1 MDQAIL
7 DVERA
12 IGEVRNQLPPEAN
25 DPIVRERSD
34 NDWPILIYSIYGF
47 SNLRSGYAV
56 AQEIQDRFEKVPG
69 VLGVEIGGVPEELLE
84 VEVSQAKLESLG
96 VSLTEIY
103 SAVRNNNVLIPAGFQ
118 DTGSGKFAVE
128 IPSIFETRQDV
139 FDLPIKSDG
148 NKVVKMGDVA
158 DIKRTFKDPSSFSR
172 INGFDAISLSIS
184 KRVGFNELDI
194 AQAVQAEV
202 EKIRE
207 DFPDDLII
215 QPGLD
220 TTKFAG
226 DMVSELEGNIITAV
240 ILVMVLVVA
249 TLGLRNGLI
258 VGIAIPFSFLVG
270 FGILHFF
277 IGYEFNFLVMFGM
290 LLGLGMLI
298 DGGIV
303 IVEYADKLID
313 KGLSR
318 KEAYTNAAERMFT
331 PVFASVLTT
340 LAAFSPLM
348 IWPGI
353 SGKFMRYL
361 PVTVFVILAASLAYA
376 LIFAPVIGSLLGRRK
391 KANDTNNDSD
401 DTPLKKSYRKAIN
414 FAVKNPVE
422 SVAYTFLTMF
432 LILGNIVPNYG
443 KQFVYFPSVEP
454 WLIEADIQARGNLSP
469 YEARDFAIDAEQKL
483 IAVKGVDDLNISVS
497 GGGGSGDGVGRGY
510 IVLEDPKELDITGF
524 EVLALL
530 REAVS
535 DISGYK
541 LSIREVQEGPG
552 QFSAPV
558 EIQLMSEDLGLIER
572 KTRELRNYID
582 QNIEGLTGVNDTLPK
597 YKIEWKID
605 VDKERAFQS
614 GISLYDIGSTIQMVT
629 TGIMLGE
636 YRPDDSKEEID
647 IRARFAKD
655 KRTLSNLENITV
667 NSRNGAVPVSSFVD
681 VEARPNAASLVRR
694 DGQFFYE
701 INATNVPGFNLNGE
715 INKIQQWIDDT
726 GFDDPRMDITFG
738 GLTERGAEAT
748 DFLIQAF
755 YGALFLMFIILVTQ
769 FNSISQ
775 PIVILLSVL
784 FSTAGVFLGLTVTG
798 SEPSTIMTGTAL
810 VGLAGIVVNNNIV
823 LIDTFNKLRLDFP
836 DKPATELIA
845 ETCMSRL
852 RPVLLTTVTT
862 IFGLMFLSFGY
873 SIDVINRAIYEGT
886 STVKWYQVFGISI
899 CWGLGFSTIITLLV
913 TPSFLMILENLK
925 EYRMSARNFVT
936 SIPNKIG
943 TLFKS

>member
-1 MDQAIL
+1 
-7 DVERA
+7 
-12 IGEVRNQLPPEAN
+12 
-25 DPIVRERSD
+25 
-34 NDWPILIYSIYGF
+34 
-47 SNLRSGYAV
+47 
-56 AQEIQDRFEKVPG
+56 
-69 VLGVEIGGVPEELLE
+69 
-84 VEVSQAKLESLG
+84 
-96 VSLTEIY
+96 
-103 SAVRNNNVLIPAGFQ
+103 
-118 DTGSGKFAVE
+118 
-128 IPSIFETRQDV
+128 
-139 FDLPIKSDG
+139 
-148 NKVVKMGDVA
+148 
-158 DIKRTFKDPSSFSR
+158 
-172 INGFDAISLSIS
+172 
-184 KRVGFNELDI
+184 
-194 AQAVQAEV
+194 
-202 EKIRE
+202 
-207 DFPDDLII
+207 
-215 QPGLD
+215 
-220 TTKFAG
+220 
-226 DMVSELEGNIITAV
+226 
-240 ILVMVLVVA
+240 
-249 TLGLRNGLI
+249 
-258 VGIAIPFSFLVG
+258 
-270 FGILHFF
+270 
-277 IGYEFNFLVMFGM
+277 
-290 LLGLGMLI
+290 
-298 DGGIV
+298 
-303 IVEYADKLID
+303 
-313 KGLSR
+313 
-318 KEAYTNAAERMFT
+318 
-331 PVFASVLTT
+331 
-340 LAAFSPLM
+340 
-348 IWPGI
+348 
-353 SGKFMRYL
+353 
-361 PVTVFVILAASLAYA
+361 
-376 LIFAPVIGSLLGRRK
+376 
-391 KANDTNNDSD
+391 
-401 DTPLKKSYRKAIN
+401 
-414 FAVKNPVE
+414 
-422 SVAYTFLTMF
+422 
-432 LILGNIVPNYG
+432 
-443 KQFVYFPSVEP
+443 
-454 WLIEADIQARGNLSP
+454 
-469 YEARDFAIDAEQKL
+469 
-483 IAVKGVDDLNISVS
+483 
-497 GGGGSGDGVGRGY
+497 
-510 IVLEDPKELDITGF
+510 
-524 EVLALL
+524 
-530 REAVS
+530 
-535 DISGYK
+535 
-541 LSIREVQEGPG
+541 
-552 QFSAPV
+552 
-558 EIQLMSEDLGLIER
+558 MSEDLGLIER

-655 KRTLSNLENITV
+655 VRTLSNLENITV
-667 NSRNGAVPVSSFVD
+667 NSRNGAVPVDLSFVD
-681 VEARPNAASLVRR
+681 VEARPNAASLVRK

-715 INKIQQWIDDT
+715 INKIQQWINET

-925 EYRMSARNFVT
+925 EYRMGARNFVT
-936 SIPNKIG
+936 SIPNKIS

>member
-1 MDQAIL
+1 M
-7 DVERA
+7 
-12 IGEVRNQLPPEAN
+12 
-25 DPIVRERSD
+25 
-34 NDWPILIYSIYGF
+34 
-47 SNLRSGYAV
+47 
-56 AQEIQDRFEKVPG
+56 
-69 VLGVEIGGVPEELLE
+69 
-84 VEVSQAKLESLG
+84 
-96 VSLTEIY
+96 
-103 SAVRNNNVLIPAGFQ
+103 
-118 DTGSGKFAVE
+118 
-128 IPSIFETRQDV
+128 
-139 FDLPIKSDG
+139 
-148 NKVVKMGDVA
+148 
-158 DIKRTFKDPSSFSR
+158 
-172 INGFDAISLSIS
+172 
-184 KRVGFNELDI
+184 
-194 AQAVQAEV
+194 QAEV

>member
-1 MDQAIL
+1 M
-7 DVERA
+7 
-12 IGEVRNQLPPEAN
+12 
-25 DPIVRERSD
+25 
-34 NDWPILIYSIYGF
+34 
-47 SNLRSGYAV
+47 
-56 AQEIQDRFEKVPG
+56 
-69 VLGVEIGGVPEELLE
+69 
-84 VEVSQAKLESLG
+84 
-96 VSLTEIY
+96 
-103 SAVRNNNVLIPAGFQ
+103 
-118 DTGSGKFAVE
+118 
-128 IPSIFETRQDV
+128 
-139 FDLPIKSDG
+139 
-148 NKVVKMGDVA
+148 
-158 DIKRTFKDPSSFSR
+158 
-172 INGFDAISLSIS
+172 
-184 KRVGFNELDI
+184 
-194 AQAVQAEV
+194 
-202 EKIRE
+202 
-207 DFPDDLII
+207 
-215 QPGLD
+215 
-220 TTKFAG
+220 
-226 DMVSELEGNIITAV
+226 
-240 ILVMVLVVA
+240 
-249 TLGLRNGLI
+249 
-258 VGIAIPFSFLVG
+258 
-270 FGILHFF
+270 
-277 IGYEFNFLVMFGM
+277 
-290 LLGLGMLI
+290 
-298 DGGIV
+298 
-303 IVEYADKLID
+303 
-313 KGLSR
+313 
-318 KEAYTNAAERMFT
+318 
-331 PVFASVLTT
+331 
-340 LAAFSPLM
+340 
-348 IWPGI
+348 
-353 SGKFMRYL
+353 
-361 PVTVFVILAASLAYA
+361 
-376 LIFAPVIGSLLGRRK
+376 
-391 KANDTNNDSD
+391 
-401 DTPLKKSYRKAIN
+401 
-414 FAVKNPVE
+414 
-422 SVAYTFLTMF
+422 
-432 LILGNIVPNYG
+432 
-443 KQFVYFPSVEP
+443 
-454 WLIEADIQARGNLSP
+454 
-469 YEARDFAIDAEQKL
+469 
-483 IAVKGVDDLNISVS
+483 
-497 GGGGSGDGVGRGY
+497 
-510 IVLEDPKELDITGF
+510 
-524 EVLALL
+524 LALL

-535 DISGYK
+535 NISGYK

-552 QFSAPV
+552 QFTAPV

-597 YKIEWKID
+597 YKIEWKVD

-647 IRARFAKD
+647 IRARFAKE

-681 VEARPNAASLVRR
+681 VEARPNAASLVRK

-715 INKIQQWIDDT
+715 INKIQEWMDDT
-726 GFDDPRMDITFG
+726 GFNDPRMDVTFG

-823 LIDTFNKLRLDFP
+823 LIDTFNKLKLDFP
-836 DKPATELIA
+836 NKPATELIS

-852 RPVLLTTVTT
+852 RPVLLTTITT

-925 EYRMSARNFVT
+925 EYRMSARNFVK

>member
-1 MDQAIL
+1 
-7 DVERA
+7 
-12 IGEVRNQLPPEAN
+12 
-25 DPIVRERSD
+25 
-34 NDWPILIYSIYGF
+34 
-47 SNLRSGYAV
+47 
-56 AQEIQDRFEKVPG
+56 
-69 VLGVEIGGVPEELLE
+69 
-84 VEVSQAKLESLG
+84 
-96 VSLTEIY
+96 
-103 SAVRNNNVLIPAGFQ
+103 
-118 DTGSGKFAVE
+118 
-128 IPSIFETRQDV
+128 
-139 FDLPIKSDG
+139 
-148 NKVVKMGDVA
+148 
-158 DIKRTFKDPSSFSR
+158 
-172 INGFDAISLSIS
+172 
-184 KRVGFNELDI
+184 
-194 AQAVQAEV
+194 
-202 EKIRE
+202 
-207 DFPDDLII
+207 
-215 QPGLD
+215 
-220 TTKFAG
+220 
-226 DMVSELEGNIITAV
+226 
-240 ILVMVLVVA
+240 
-249 TLGLRNGLI
+249 
-258 VGIAIPFSFLVG
+258 
-270 FGILHFF
+270 
-277 IGYEFNFLVMFGM
+277 MFGM

-391 KANDTNNDSD
+391 KAYDTNNDSD

-681 VEARPNAASLVRR
+681 VEARPNAASLVRK

-715 INKIQQWIDDT
+715 INKIQQWINET

-925 EYRMSARNFVT
+925 EYRMGARNFVT
-936 SIPNKIG
+936 SIPNKIS